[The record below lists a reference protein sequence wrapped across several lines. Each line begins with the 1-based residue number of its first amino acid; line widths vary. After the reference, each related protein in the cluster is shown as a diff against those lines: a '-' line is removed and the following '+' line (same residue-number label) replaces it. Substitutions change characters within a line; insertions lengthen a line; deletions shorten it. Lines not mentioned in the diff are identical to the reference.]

1 MLAMFP
7 ILAQLGPVTVYTFSA
22 LVNLGVAAGLA
33 WLYWRA
39 PAQHKTA
46 WLDLGLAATAGGLA
60 GARLTYVAVNAGYYA
75 NHPLEAFLI
84 WQGGLAWPGAAL
96 GALLGAAWLARR
108 RGLALG
114 PLLDALALPL
124 ALLSALTWG
133 GCLAAGCA
141 YGAEV
146 APGEL
151 PAWLVSNAPDLYG
164 RVAPRWPTQAAGIG
178 WSLVLLAAVNANRRR
193 SWPAGALG
201 LYALSLVALGAF
213 LISFVR
219 GDPTPLVAGFR
230 LDVVGSAVCLVA
242 ASLVWAYLLRRPAP
256 TPPALQT

>member
-1 MLAMFP
+1 MLRMFP
-7 ILAQLGPVTVYTFSA
+7 VLAQFGPVTLYTFSA
-22 LVNLGVAAGLA
+22 LVNLGVAAGLV
-33 WLYWRA
+33 WLYRQA

-60 GARLTYVAVNAGYYA
+60 GARLAYVAVNASYYA
-75 NHPLEAFLI
+75 NHPLEALWI

-96 GALLGAAWLARR
+96 GAWLGAGWLARR

-114 PLLDALALPL
+114 PALDALAVPIM
-124 ALLSALTWG
+124 LLSALTWG

-164 RVAPRWPTQAAGIG
+164 LVAPRWPTQAAGLG
-178 WSLVLLAAVNANRRR
+178 WSLIALGAVRANRRR
-193 SWPAGALG
+193 AWPAGALG
-201 LYALSLVALGAF
+201 LYSLSLAALGAF

-219 GDPTPLVAGFR
+219 GDPMRLIAGFR
-230 LDVVGSAVCLVA
+230 LDVVGSAICLVA
-242 ASLVWAYLLRRPAP
+242 ATVAWAFLLRQPAPRPAA
-256 TPPALQT
+256 PAP